1 MKVCVIGGGASG
13 LMASVLLARRGVGVS
28 LFEKNKELGKKI
40 LITGKGRCNVTNIKT
55 GEEFFENVI
64 RGKKFLLSAEKNFS
78 SNKTIEFFEDIGV
91 KLKVERGGRVFPVSD
106 DAKTIRDAFA
116 YALKKEKVEVN
127 LNSEVNEILI
137 KDNKFYGIVVNGKK
151 LNFNACVIATGG
163 LSYQATG
170 STGDGLK
177 FAKVMGHSVTE
188 IKPALNGIKVKEKL
202 NLEGLSLKNVK
213 VSALSN
219 GKIVYSSE
227 IGEMLFT
234 RVGIS
239 GPLVLTMS
247 SFVNRSPIDKIVID
261 FKPALSNEQIN
272 ARIEREIKVNGKKQI
287 KTLLRSFLPERLV
300 DEFILRLKV
309 NGDLKIS
316 QLTKEIKNQLITLFK
331 NFKLT
336 MVEVEPIETSVIT
349 SGGVS
354 LDEISPKDM
363 SSKKVNNLFFIG
375 ECLDV
380 DALTGGFNLQI
391 AFMTANA
398 CASSKLFEEVI

>member
-13 LMASVLLARRGVGVS
+13 LMASVLLARRSVSVS

-55 GEEFFENVI
+55 GEEFLENVI
-64 RGKKFLLSAEKNFS
+64 RGKKFLMSAEKNFS
-78 SNKTIEFFEDIGV
+78 SNKTIEFFENLGV

-106 DAKTIRDAFA
+106 DAKTIRDAFVS
-116 YALKKEKVEVN
+116 ALKREKVEVK
-127 LNSEVNEILI
+127 LNSEVSEILVEN
-137 KDNKFYGIVVNGKK
+137 NKFYGIIASGKK
-151 LNFNACVIATGG
+151 LNFDACVIATGG
-163 LSYQATG
+163 LSYQTTG

-177 FAKVMGHSVTE
+177 FAKDVGHSVTE
-188 IKPALNGIKVKEKL
+188 LKPALNGIKVKEKL
-202 NLEGLSLKNVK
+202 NLEGLSLKNVR
-213 VSALSN
+213 VSAVSN
-219 GKIVYSSE
+219 GRILYSSE

-234 RVGIS
+234 KVGIS

-247 SFVNRSPIDKIVID
+247 SFINRSPVEKIIID
-261 FKPALSNEQIN
+261 FKPALSIEQIN
-272 ARIEREIKVNGKKQI
+272 ARIEREIKDNGKKQI

-300 DEFILRLKV
+300 DEFVLRLKV
-309 NGDLKIS
+309 NSDLKIS
-316 QLTKEIKNQLITLFK
+316 QLTKEIKISLINLFK
-331 NFKLT
+331 NFELT

-363 SSKKVNNLFFIG
+363 SSKKVGNLFFIG

-398 CASSKLFEEVI
+398 CANSKLFEEVI

>member
-13 LMASVLLARRGVGVS
+13 LMASVLLARRGVSVS

-40 LITGKGRCNVTNIKT
+40 LITGKGRCNVTTIKT
-55 GEEFFENVI
+55 GEEFLENVI

-78 SNKTIEFFEDIGV
+78 SNKTIEFFENLGV

-106 DAKTIRDAFA
+106 DAKTIRDAFVS
-116 YALKKEKVEVN
+116 ALKKEKVEIN
-127 LNSEVNEILI
+127 LNSEVSEILV
-137 KDNKFYGIVVNGKK
+137 KNDKFYGIVVNGKK
-151 LNFNACVIATGG
+151 LDFDACVIATGG
-163 LSYQATG
+163 LSYQTTG

-177 FAKVMGHSVTE
+177 FAKNVGHSITE
-188 IKPALNGIKVKEKL
+188 VKPALNGIKVKEKL

-213 VSALSN
+213 VSAVSN

-234 RVGIS
+234 KVGIS

-247 SFVNRSPIDKIVID
+247 SYVNRSHIEKIIID

-272 ARIEREIKVNGKKQI
+272 ARIEREIKANGKKQL

-300 DEFILRLKV
+300 EEFVLRLKV

-316 QLTKEIKNQLITLFK
+316 QLTKETKNALIGLFK
-331 NFKLT
+331 SFELT

-363 SSKKVNNLFFIG
+363 SSKKVSNLFFIG

-398 CASSKLFEEVI
+398 CANSKLFEEVI

>member
-13 LMASVLLARRGVGVS
+13 LMASVLLARRGVSVS

-55 GEEFFENVI
+55 GEEFLENVI

-78 SNKTIEFFEDIGV
+78 SNKTIEFFENLGV

-106 DAKTIRDAFA
+106 DAKTIRDAFVS
-116 YALKKEKVEVN
+116 ALKKEKVEIN
-127 LNSEVNEILI
+127 LNSEVSEILV
-137 KDNKFYGIVVNGKK
+137 KNDKFYGIVVNGKK
-151 LNFNACVIATGG
+151 LDFDACVIATGG
-163 LSYQATG
+163 LSYQTTG

-177 FAKVMGHSVTE
+177 FAKNVGHSITE
-188 IKPALNGIKVKEKL
+188 VKPALNGIKVKEKL

-213 VSALSN
+213 VSAVSN

-234 RVGIS
+234 KVGIS

-247 SFVNRSPIDKIVID
+247 SYVNRSHIEKIIID

-272 ARIEREIKVNGKKQI
+272 ARIEREIKANGKKQL

-300 DEFILRLKV
+300 EEFVLRLKV

-316 QLTKEIKNQLITLFK
+316 QLTKETKNALIGLFK
-331 NFKLT
+331 SFELT

-363 SSKKVNNLFFIG
+363 SSKKVSNLFFIG

-398 CASSKLFEEVI
+398 CANSKLFEEVI

>member
-13 LMASVLLARRGVGVS
+13 LMASVLLARRGVSVS

-55 GEEFFENVI
+55 GEEFLENVI

-78 SNKTIEFFEDIGV
+78 SNKTIEFFENLGV

-106 DAKTIRDAFA
+106 DAKTIRDAFVS
-116 YALKKEKVEVN
+116 ALKKEKVEIN
-127 LNSEVNEILI
+127 LNSEVSEILV
-137 KDNKFYGIVVNGKK
+137 KNDKFYGIVVNGKK
-151 LNFNACVIATGG
+151 LDFDACVIATGG
-163 LSYQATG
+163 LSYQTTG

-177 FAKVMGHSVTE
+177 FAKNVGHSITE
-188 IKPALNGIKVKEKL
+188 VKPALNGIKVKEKL

-213 VSALSN
+213 VSAVSN
-219 GKIVYSSE
+219 GRIVYSSE

-234 RVGIS
+234 KVGIS

-247 SFVNRSPIDKIVID
+247 SYVNRSPVEKIIID

-272 ARIEREIKVNGKKQI
+272 ARIEREIKANGKKQL

-300 DEFILRLKV
+300 EEFVLRLKV

-316 QLTKEIKNQLITLFK
+316 QLIKETKNALIGLFK
-331 NFKLT
+331 SFELT

-363 SSKKVNNLFFIG
+363 SSKKVSNLFFIG

-398 CASSKLFEEVI
+398 CANSKLFEEVI

>member
-13 LMASVLLARRGVGVS
+13 LMASVLLARRGVSVS

-55 GEEFFENVI
+55 GEEFLENVI

-78 SNKTIEFFEDIGV
+78 SNKTIEFFENLGV

-106 DAKTIRDAFA
+106 DAKTIRDAFVR
-116 YALKKEKVEVN
+116 ALKKEKVEIN
-127 LNSEVNEILI
+127 LNSEVSEILV
-137 KDNKFYGIVVNGKK
+137 KNDKFYGIVVNGKK
-151 LNFNACVIATGG
+151 LDFDACVIATGG
-163 LSYQATG
+163 LSYQTTG

-177 FAKVMGHSVTE
+177 FAKNVGHSITE
-188 IKPALNGIKVKEKL
+188 VKPALNGIKVKEKL

-213 VSALSN
+213 VSAVSN
-219 GKIVYSSE
+219 GRIVYSSE

-234 RVGIS
+234 KVGIS

-247 SFVNRSPIDKIVID
+247 SYVNRSHIEKIIID

-272 ARIEREIKVNGKKQI
+272 ARIEREIKANGKKQL

-300 DEFILRLKV
+300 EEFVLRLKV

-316 QLTKEIKNQLITLFK
+316 QLTKETKNALIGLFK
-331 NFKLT
+331 SFELT

-363 SSKKVNNLFFIG
+363 SSKKVSNLFFIG

-398 CASSKLFEEVI
+398 CANSKLFEEVI